1 MEDSKSVFPFRL
13 LRHDLYLTLEVLMYV
28 EHPEVLNKLFSV
40 SSETRSFIEN
50 NFISIRNGFINE
62 GLIIYQLRCDL
73 FHIEQ
78 LETLYFETLKR
89 NIKNRIISLEVN
101 IENGFEWTIY

>member
-1 MEDSKSVFPFRL
+1 MEEFQSVFPFQL

-40 SSETRSFIEN
+40 NRETRSLIEN

-62 GLIIYQLRCDL
+62 GLITYQLRCDL
-73 FHIEQ
+73 FHIEK
-78 LETLYFETLKR
+78 LETLYFEALKR
-89 NIKNRIISLEVN
+89 NISNRVLTFDVL
-101 IENGFEWTIY
+101 IYN